1 MCGTSEQMDM
11 FETSLPSGSP
21 EFNAVAAMGQ
31 SDTTSFHKMIE
42 VLYFVIFV
50 TINYKKTL
58 KQKIR
63 FYFVEIT
70 TIYEYDFLNDSIQL
84 IVSEQR
90 P

>member
-1 MCGTSEQMDM
+1 
-11 FETSLPSGSP
+11 
-21 EFNAVAAMGQ
+21 MGQ

-70 TIYEYDFLNDSIQL
+70 TISEYDFFNDSIQL